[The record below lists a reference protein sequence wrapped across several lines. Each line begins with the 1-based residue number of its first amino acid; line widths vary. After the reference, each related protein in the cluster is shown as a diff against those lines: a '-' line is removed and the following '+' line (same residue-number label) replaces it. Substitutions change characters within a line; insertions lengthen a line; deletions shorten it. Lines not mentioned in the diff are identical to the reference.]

1 MCLTDT
7 RGYVC
12 SWFPKANRSWM
23 QGQTKNNSGHCY
35 KDYKSKGAPHPG
47 AKTEREAQ
55 GRAPGGWALAR
66 LGHGDMDYHPQ
77 EGQCPSPPERWEKSN
92 LSNAWS
98 WEVLVKCSQAHLKAQ
113 LRFCNQTLFHS
124 GVAFSQRQQEG
135 VGLLLS
141 PWPTAWILGFSP
153 VDEKL
158 VSEYL

>member
-1 MCLTDT
+1 MCAWLIPGAMFAHGSPRQIGPGCRARLRTILDT
-7 RGYVC
+7 AIKITKARG
-12 SWFPKANRSWM
+12 
-23 QGQTKNNSGHCY
+23 
-35 KDYKSKGAPHPG
+35 PHPG

-55 GRAPGGWALAR
+55 GRAPGGWALAH

-77 EGQCPSPPERWEKSN
+77 EGQCPSPPETWEKSN